1 MASSSELPKDDD
13 GWFKRHIIEALN
25 DLKKGHETMLENQQE
40 MHEAN
45 ISRMKEIAS
54 TMHDHEK
61 ADQSAFA
68 GIRQDISNL
77 QPLKQ
82 IVFGFVTLILV
93 AVMTA
98 WVTSVVVT
106 KQQPASQSQPGRN

>member
-1 MASSSELPKDDD
+1 MSNSSDLPKDDD

-45 ISRMKEIAS
+45 IARMKEIAS

-61 ADQSAFA
+61 ADQTAFA
-68 GIRQDISNL
+68 GLRQDISSL

-82 IVFGFVTLILV
+82 IVFGFVALILV

-98 WVTSVVVT
+98 WITSVVVT
-106 KQQPASQSQPGRN
+106 KQPANQIQQPGRN